1 MIETANLVL
10 DMLKDKD
17 MDETIKI
24 LTNDEVKKTY
34 VIPDLTIK
42 DQENLFKKL
51 KLNSKSAG
59 HYVRGI
65 FKENKLIGI
74 INENGRLVDGK
85 IDLSIALS
93 PEYQG
98 QGLAKEALQ
107 GALEEMW
114 KLNYN
119 EVSAYVFADNLASIN
134 VLEAVGM
141 QKIDREEEMDYRG
154 QKHKV
159 VFYTLKK

>member
-1 MIETANLVL
+1 METERLIIDEIRESDKEDYFYNISHDKKVL
-10 DMLKDKD
+10 
-17 MDETIKI
+17 ETFICK
-24 LTNDEVKKTY
+24 Y
-34 VIPDLTIK
+34 VEDIK
-42 DQENLFKKL
+42 DFDFSPYLANKNIYAIRL
-51 KLNSKSAG
+51 KST
-59 HYVRGI
+59 
-65 FKENKLIGI
+65 NKLIGI

-119 EVSAYVFADNLASIN
+119 EVSAYAFADNLASIN

>member
-17 MDETIKI
+17 KDETIKI
-24 LTNDEVKKTY
+24 LTDDEVKKTY

-42 DQENLFKKL
+42 DQDNLFKKL
-51 KLNSKSAG
+51 KLNSKSEG

-65 FKENKLIGI
+65 FKENKLIGV

-85 IDLSIALS
+85 VDLSLALS

-107 GALEEMW
+107 GALEELF

-119 EVSAYVFADNLASIN
+119 EVSAYAFADNLACIN
-134 VLEAVGM
+134 VLEACGM
-141 QKIDREEEMDYRG
+141 QKIEREEEMDYRG